1 MKRLICIVIGV
12 ALLLQ
17 TVLLGGCAPGSQANK
32 QAGKGAT
39 TGAVGGAVAGGLGSI
54 LFGGSFGRG
63 LAAGAAIGAASGA
76 ATGAVSGAM
85 ADKDAS
91 RAPAKKAPPSTAP
104 AAVNMSDFKN
114 NLGPKN
120 YEAATALAQCR
131 HSDAIATAAE
141 AYSTSTDAQQKA
153 YALFIQAVSA
163 EEQGNKRFAAS
174 LYPKIQETDP
184 KLGGVD
190 KVRADALE
198 GVIKLQNIRK
208 DNGLAPV
215 CPSA

>member
-104 AAVNMSDFKN
+104 STVNMGDFKDK
-114 NLGPKN
+114 LGAKN
-120 YEAATALAQCR
+120 GEAATALAQCR

-141 AYSTSTDAQQKA
+141 AYSTSTDARQKA

-163 EEQGNKRFAAS
+163 EEQGDKRIA
-174 LYPKIQETDP
+174 DP
-184 KLGGVD
+184 FTARSRRPIPNPAGST
-190 KVRADALE
+190 RCALTRWQ
-198 GVIKLQNIRK
+198 GVIKLQKIRK

-215 CPSA
+215 CPGA